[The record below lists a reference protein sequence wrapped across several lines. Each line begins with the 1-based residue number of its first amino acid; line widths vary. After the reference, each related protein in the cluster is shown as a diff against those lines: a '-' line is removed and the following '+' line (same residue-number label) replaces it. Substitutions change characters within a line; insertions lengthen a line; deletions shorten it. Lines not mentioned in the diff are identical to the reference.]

1 MNQMREFALHGAPA
15 QEVKIAPLTPMQ
27 FKL

>member
-15 QEVKIAPLTPMQ
+15 QEVKIAPLTLMQ

>member
-1 MNQMREFALHGAPA
+1 MNLMHGFALRGALA

-27 FKL
+27 FKP